1 MGVGPWYLRPA
12 GLGDTFDRLVPMVGT
27 EEVFAGSQ
35 VRTIACGGEH
45 TMGVT
50 ESGELGRG
58 ASERMD
64 DWASI

>member
-1 MGVGPWYLRPA
+1 
-12 GLGDTFDRLVPMVGT
+12 MVGT